1 MRVNIWVE
9 LGRIWEV
16 MLRNWQLG
24 GRVKNGIAIRARC
37 YADNPAKI
45 TWLLLPLSNIT
56 TTLPDCLRRSWSQN
70 GSRKVNVKCKTSYH
84 ALILKLL
91 GTSELRNRDPIGT
104 RLFMIQGPNRDNIQN
119 TKNDKDVKK
128 YQLAYAVASSRQAW
142 GEHQGRH
149 QAAGTLL
156 SDNRLQH
163 PQR

>member
-91 GTSELRNRDPIGT
+91 GTSELRNGDPNFFEIGT
-104 RLFMIQGPNRDNIQN
+104 Q
-119 TKNDKDVKK
+119 
-128 YQLAYAVASSRQAW
+128 
-142 GEHQGRH
+142 
-149 QAAGTLL
+149 
-156 SDNRLQH
+156 
-163 PQR
+163 